1 MCSELIYRKKGS
13 FFILANYFLFM
24 YTKVSDCQGEY
35 MQKNLINILNK
46 YDTPIIENALVQLF
60 VEYNNIQVGK
70 NIFIKKIINDNKETI
85 LSAKKELNKVLE
97 SRHIAD
103 FVNIFELLVPAED
116 KKINGA
122 FFTPKLITNYIVSQ
136 TITSSSQKVCDP
148 SCGCGA
154 FLIAAAIFM
163 SENYK
168 KGIVDIIEENLYGA
182 DIANYSVQRAKILL
196 SLLALGNGEDKKEI
210 NFNLKTADSLY
221 VDWEKLFPEKKFDV
235 VIGNPP
241 YVKFQDL
248 NKELRGKLYKDWKTL
263 KTGNYNLYFAFFEL
277 GINIMERDGVLGYIT
292 PNNYFTSLAAIQL
305 RKYMESN
312 NLIEKIIDFNH
323 LKLFEAQTYTCIT
336 FLKWKKSDFFFFERV
351 DNYKA
356 LNFLDKLNYS
366 KIYFKELNNKKWR
379 LLRNSDQDNIKKIE
393 SAGNKLGD
401 IVDIRVGIATCKD
414 SVYFI
419 DGSTLIKN
427 EYYHKEYKG
436 KVYQVEKNIT
446 NPIAKI
452 SDFKSQDDL
461 NKNDR
466 RIIFPYRKSNGKV
479 DIIKENELKKLY
491 PRCYEYLLEAKAEL
505 ATRDKGRIKYAE
517 WYAYARTQG
526 LNFFG
531 KKLLTPTFSSKPR
544 FLIEQDESALFC
556 NGYAI
561 YLKDKPNLFSKI
573 EQQLDLAT
581 LGKILNSSVMGYYIK
596 QTSVSIEG
604 GYPCYQ
610 KNFIELFGIPN
621 FTPSEIIFLNKE
633 CDKKRLNNFLIE
645 KYGISIKE

>member
-1 MCSELIYRKKGS
+1 
-13 FFILANYFLFM
+13 
-24 YTKVSDCQGEY
+24 
-35 MQKNLINILNK
+35 MQKNLIDILNK
-46 YDTPIIENALVQLF
+46 YDILIIENALVQLF
-60 VEYNNIQVGK
+60 VEYNNIQVRK
-70 NIFIKKIINDNKETI
+70 NVFIKKIINDNKETI
-85 LSAKKELNKVLE
+85 LSAKKELNKVLK
-97 SRHIAD
+97 SRHITD
-103 FVNIFELLVPAED
+103 FVNIFELLVPAKD
-116 KKINGA
+116 KKINGV

-154 FLIAAAIFM
+154 FLIAAALFM
-163 SENYK
+163 LENYK
-168 KGIVDIIEENLYGA
+168 KGIIDVIEENLYGV

-196 SLLALGNGEDKKEI
+196 SLLALKNGEDKKEI
-210 NFNLKTADSLY
+210 NFNLKTADSLS
-221 VDWEKLFPEKKFDV
+221 VDWKKLFPVKKFDV

-248 NKELRGKLYKDWKTL
+248 NKELRGKLYKDWETL

-277 GINIMERDGVLGYIT
+277 GISIMKKNGVLGYIT

-312 NLIEKIIDFNH
+312 KLMEKIIDFNH

-336 FLKWKKSDFFFFERV
+336 FLKWKKSDFFYFERV

-356 LNFLDKLNYS
+356 LNSLDKANYS

-419 DGSTLIKN
+419 DGSTLKN
-427 EYYHKEYKG
+427 NYYHKQYKG
-436 KVYQVEKNIT
+436 KVYQIEKNIT
-446 NPIAKI
+446 KPIAKI
-452 SDFKSQDDL
+452 SDFKNQDDL

-466 RIIFPYRKSNGKV
+466 RIIFPYQKSNGKV
-479 DIIKENELKKLY
+479 EIIKENELKKFY
-491 PRCYEYLLEAKAEL
+491 PHCYEYFLEAKAEL
-505 ATRDKGRIKYAE
+505 ATRDKGRIKYIE

-531 KKLLTPTFSSKPR
+531 KKLLTPTFSSTPR
-544 FLIEQDESALFC
+544 FLLEQDESALFC

-573 EQQLDLAT
+573 EQQLDLVI
-581 LGKILNSSVMGYYIK
+581 LGKILNSSVMEYYVK

-621 FTPSEIIFLNKE
+621 FTTSEIIFLNKE
-633 CDKKRLNNFLIE
+633 RDKKRLDNFLIK
-645 KYGISIKE
+645 KYGISIKQ